1 MKIILIVIVIIL
13 LIANLI
19 PNYMMYKR
27 LKENG
32 EATSRRAL
40 MIGIDAILLLLIV
53 VGLYFAT
60 K

>member
-32 EATSRRAL
+32 ETTSRRAL

>member
-1 MKIILIVIVIIL
+1 MKIILIVLVIIL

-19 PNYMMYKR
+19 PNYIMYKR

-40 MIGIDAILLLLIV
+40 MIGIDAILLLLVV